1 MYTEIGGI
9 FLHHLLHIIEHA
21 FLDSVKLLPILFIV
35 YYLIE
40 YFEHK
45 NNNTFNHF
53 MMKSKRT
60 GPLFGGLFGCVPQC
74 GFSVVAANLYA
85 KRTITLGTLIAVFVA
100 TSDEAVPILL
110 SYPERIG
117 DILYV
122 LLYKFV
128 IACVS
133 GLCVDL
139 VYKSEII
146 NENLCHNH
154 THEHGHIHGNCESCD
169 DGPFIATVKH
179 MIRIFLI
186 VFITN
191 IIVGYSI
198 YMIGE
203 ETISEFLYTKR
214 FLQPFLSALVGLI
227 PNCAASCVLTELYAE
242 GFLSFGALIGGL
254 STGAGVGMVVLFKTN
269 KDFKNNLMIVGIVY
283 IIGVLFGSLIQ
294 IFC

>member
-1 MYTEIGGI
+1 M
-9 FLHHLLHIIEHA
+9 HHLLHIIEHS
-21 FLDSVKLLPILFIV
+21 FLDSVKLLPILFVV

-45 NNNTFNHF
+45 NNNAFQHF

-60 GPLFGGLFGCVPQC
+60 GPLIGAMFGCVPQC
-74 GFSVVAANLYA
+74 GFSVVAANLFA

-128 IACVS
+128 IACIS
-133 GLCVDL
+133 GVCIDL
-139 VYKSEII
+139 IYKSEII
-146 NENLCHNH
+146 NENLCHHH

-169 DGPFIATVKH
+169 EGPFTATIKH
-179 MIRIFLI
+179 MIKIFLI
-186 VFITN
+186 VFFTN
-191 IIVGYSI
+191 IIVGLSI
-198 YMIGE
+198 HIIGE
-203 ETISEFLYTKR
+203 ETISEFLYSNR
-214 FLQPFLSALVGLI
+214 VFQPFLSALVGLV

-254 STGAGVGMVVLFKTN
+254 STGAGVGMVVLFKMN
-269 KDFKNNLMIVGIVY
+269 SSFKNNLMVVGIVY